1 MRSSRRIRP
10 LSMDQL
16 VERVRR
22 EFAALPGLRLTEPQM
37 RRLWSLEPSASIRV
51 LQQLVDGAFLRR
63 TLNGTY
69 ERVERDPAAS
79 HSSLH

>member
-37 RRLWSLEPSASIRV
+37 RRLWSLEPSAAHRV
-51 LQQLVDGAFLRR
+51 LQHLVDRAFLRR

-69 ERVERDPAAS
+69 ERLEQDRAAS
-79 HSSLH
+79 HSGLH